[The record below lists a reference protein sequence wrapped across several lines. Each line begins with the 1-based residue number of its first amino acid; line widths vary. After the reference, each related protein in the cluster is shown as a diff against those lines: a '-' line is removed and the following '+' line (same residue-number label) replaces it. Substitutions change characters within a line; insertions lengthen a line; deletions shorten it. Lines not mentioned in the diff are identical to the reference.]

1 MFVGETGVMRVVR
14 RSAEL
19 THQAKG
25 DHDQVRALGGIDLPT
40 VQKYLN
46 LWFSLSSDLFGG
58 EKSTNAAN
66 YFAAG
71 LKGRAK
77 EARYDDHVCLEDAYT
92 MEWGEGVADDGTPER
107 MVKEEVPLRN
117 AMNEVLRDEYVEDC
131 DRGVQRWNKA
141 LREAGMDFALALPH
155 RRFHRHIG
163 LHSGHHYDP
172 EGNLLTSGQ
181 WEARKDAWLPSAE
194 DEAFVASLMT
204 KPVYEPGKIAS
215 WVAPPTKGIHGQ
227 PFEFEYVRSEG

>member
-19 THQAKG
+19 HRQAKG
-25 DHDQVRALGGIDLPT
+25 DADKVRALGGIDLPT
-40 VQKYLN
+40 LQKYLN
-46 LWFSLSSDLFGG
+46 LWFSLSTDLFGG

-77 EARYDDHVCLEDAYT
+77 EARYDDHVCLEDVYS
-92 MEWGEGVADDGTPER
+92 MEWGEGSGDDGAPER
-107 MVKEEVPLRN
+107 MISEEVPLRN

-141 LREAGMDFALALPH
+141 LREADVDVELSLPH

-163 LHSGHHYDP
+163 LYSGHHYDP
-172 EGNLLTSGQ
+172 AGVPLTSAQ
-181 WEARKDAWLPSAE
+181 FEARKSTWLPTAE
-194 DEAFVASLMT
+194 DEAFVNSLMT
-204 KPVYEPGKIAS
+204 TPIYEPGKIAG
-215 WVAPPTKGIHGQ
+215 WIAPPTKGIHGQ
-227 PFEFEYVRSEG
+227 PFEYEYVRTEG